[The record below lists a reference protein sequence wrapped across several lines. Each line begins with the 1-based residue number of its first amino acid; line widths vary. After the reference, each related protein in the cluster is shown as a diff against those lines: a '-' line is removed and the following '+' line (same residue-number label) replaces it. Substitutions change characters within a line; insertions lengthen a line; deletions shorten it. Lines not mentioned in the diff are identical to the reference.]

1 MFNYIEFPS
10 IRNIS
15 KDLDNMLQTQ
25 TSSVFS
31 FKQTII
37 VYIEHFKCQWIIFME
52 TFSNE
57 RMQLHSLIEIIK
69 IMLRLFN
76 NNHIDLAYDSN
87 KIFKTIRNTVMGSQ

>member
-1 MFNYIEFPS
+1 
-10 IRNIS
+10 
-15 KDLDNMLQTQ
+15 
-25 TSSVFS
+25 
-31 FKQTII
+31 
-37 VYIEHFKCQWIIFME
+37 ME

>member
-37 VYIEHFKCQWIIFME
+37 VYIEHFKCQ
-52 TFSNE
+52 
-57 RMQLHSLIEIIK
+57 
-69 IMLRLFN
+69 
-76 NNHIDLAYDSN
+76 
-87 KIFKTIRNTVMGSQ
+87 